1 MIEHVNNVSF
11 LRIAR
16 LSTFNIWVMNHRRT
30 HLHVRVHRTRLFS
43 YIVIHPQTG
52 ARKETVAHTLLKNSC
67 TCVGVSYAW
76 TAWNSNWAQERTTFV
91 KHVRQLDTV
100 VKSNERSMKVNFTK
114 KRGKDTHLF
123 IRMHQLLVCKM

>member
-1 MIEHVNNVSF
+1 MLTMCPF
-11 LRIAR
+11 LESRDYLLLIFELWIIDAHIC
-16 LSTFNIWVMNHRRT
+16 TCG
-30 HLHVRVHRTRLFS
+30 VHRTRLFS

-76 TAWNSNWAQERTTFV
+76 TAWNSNRAQKRTTFV

-100 VKSNERSMKVNFTK
+100 VKSNERSMKVNFMK
-114 KRGKDTHLF
+114 KRGKDTYLF
-123 IRMHQLLVCKM
+123 IGMHQLLVCKM